1 MTERDIAH
9 LRHRLR
15 NIRIE
20 SEALRLEE
28 EALVARIAIVEQQQA
43 PNANIQIDR
52 PLAVGDR
59 VRILNPSPD
68 RRGPR
73 DIIATVINL
82 TRHFVTV
89 RSDSGF
95 IVRRAPH
102 NVERTHDVRVTL

>member
-1 MTERDIAH
+1 MTERDIEH

-15 NIRIE
+15 NIRIQ

-28 EALVARIAIVEQQQA
+28 EALVARIAIVEQEE
-43 PNANIQIDR
+43 PPPIDR

-68 RRGPR
+68 RRRPR
-73 DIIATVINL
+73 DIIATVINF

-89 RSDSGF
+89 RTDSGY
-95 IVRRAPH
+95 ILRRAPH
-102 NVERTHDVRVTL
+102 NVERTRDIRVTL